1 MVIRFI
7 NGKWFCLRYCFLL
20 ICDQLST
27 CQRRPDATPS
37 LHAHYKRFLATTS
50 SSAPVPCL
58 GTLTLANSV
67 ACISPL
73 NIMTTGSRSSQE
85 KPDTKSRPLYAGHRL
100 RSIRNSLAD
109 LSQKIET
116 PLVLMSVSGLRRVH
130 MGSG

>member
-1 MVIRFI
+1 MNKQEAIERI
-7 NGKWFCLRYCFLL
+7 KN
-20 ICDQLST
+20 I
-27 CQRRPDATPS
+27 
-37 LHAHYKRFLATTS
+37 
-50 SSAPVPCL
+50 
-58 GTLTLANSV
+58 GTL
-67 ACISPL
+67 
-73 NIMTTGSRSSQE
+73 NIYDKEAGQQV

>member
-1 MVIRFI
+1 MSVERR
-7 NGKWFCLRYCFLL
+7 GSVRTSLACAQL
-20 ICDQLST
+20 I
-27 CQRRPDATPS
+27 
-37 LHAHYKRFLATTS
+37 
-50 SSAPVPCL
+50 
-58 GTLTLANSV
+58 TLANSV